1 MISQNLTARF
11 SYLNCFGMQFLLLLN
26 NLLLQTADL
35 LFEVFNLTFLFT
47 VWTQFCVEFKT
58 EIQYLYYCCIFL
70 LCHQSQISKSLW
82 RTGLKVIRV
91 TPLHVTL
98 EEEGIEE
105 GFIAAWTLNGKEIK
119 SFISLCIFQYRSK
132 SQNKKNMQAI
142 SQFRFWVY
150 SLFKFAV
157 WLSIINLVNLVIYSR

>member
-91 TPLHVTL
+91 TSLHVTL

-105 GFIAAWTLNGKEIK
+105 GFIAAWTLNGKEME

-132 SQNKKNMQAI
+132 SQNKKKICKQSHSSGSEYI
-142 SQFRFWVY
+142 LY
-150 SLFKFAV
+150 L
-157 WLSIINLVNLVIYSR
+157 NLQSG